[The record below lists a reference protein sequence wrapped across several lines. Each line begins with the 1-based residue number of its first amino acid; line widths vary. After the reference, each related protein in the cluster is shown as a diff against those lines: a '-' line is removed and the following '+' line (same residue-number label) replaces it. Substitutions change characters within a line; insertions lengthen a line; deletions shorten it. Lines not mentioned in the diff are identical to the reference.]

1 MSLWAAAGK
10 PWGSLALRP
19 AATEAFLF
27 SLLQADQSVKSFL
40 TLAVASSFSTDA
52 FGLPER
58 EVTAQVENSRRR
70 PQSNRP

>member
-52 FGLPER
+52 FDLPDW

-70 PQSNRP
+70 LQLNRP